1 MKNKIPIFFFVC
13 GCIIVEVSMS
23 IEIENAYIFFWGG
36 IILAVIGIIMAF
48 VSGTIKKLIEIFWD
62 LF

>member
-1 MKNKIPIFFFVC
+1 
-13 GCIIVEVSMS
+13 MS
-23 IEIENAYIFFWGG
+23 IEIENAYIFFWDG

-48 VSGTIKKLIEIFWD
+48 VFGTIKKLIETFWD